1 MEKGKNLH
9 SGGKGP
15 ENNSWSDLQNY
26 FIESRLAEMYLLKG
40 LGLLVTVGFEPATS
54 TLSR

>member
-40 LGLLVTVGFEPATS
+40 LGLLVTVGFEPTTS
-54 TLSR
+54 ALSR